1 MWSFFGFGHGKG
13 LHNGVGVVLKR
24 FIWRVQLDVKS
35 IKLQNAKLVVFLL
48 KEKLNGQPE
57 SSYSS
62 GLRFVTHIFFH
73 VKHVDVDRVI
83 QYTCDAIKGIRDL
96 YLIRSMGLMDVNM
109 LMKKS
114 LSCFSYFCMDGNF
127 LACDNIPW
135 SKDWEVEM
143 LIPSNTA
150 FVLEAML
157 DAFEYE
163 DA

>member
-1 MWSFFGFGHGKG
+1 MK
-13 LHNGVGVVLKR
+13 N
-24 FIWRVQLDVKS
+24 

-48 KEKLNGQPE
+48 KEKLSGQPK

-62 GLRFVTHIFFH
+62 GSRRFVTHIFFH
-73 VKHVDVDRVI
+73 VKHIDVNRII

-96 YLIRSMGLMDVNM
+96 YLVRSVGLLDVNM

-114 LSCFSYFCMDGNF
+114 LSCFSYFCVDGNF

-135 SKDWEVEM
+135 IEDWEVEV
-143 LIPSNTA
+143 LIPSNTT

-157 DAFEYE
+157 NAFEYD